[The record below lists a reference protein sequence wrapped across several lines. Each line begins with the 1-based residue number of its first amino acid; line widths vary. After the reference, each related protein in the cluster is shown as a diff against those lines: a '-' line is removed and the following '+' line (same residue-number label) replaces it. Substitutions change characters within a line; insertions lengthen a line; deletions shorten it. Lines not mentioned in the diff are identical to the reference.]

1 MKKITFLV
9 TLFIASIATSQTTF
23 EITWEQ
29 GVNGAA
35 ASRTIEPG
43 DTVRWIW
50 GNTAPHNVESSDPDA
65 PGDFSSGTQTGQG
78 FIYEY
83 TFTAVAEIDYDCTV
97 HPGSMFG
104 TITIEEQLSVNDK
117 FASNVKYFPNPVKD
131 VLVITS
137 QFELDG
143 YVIHDVLGKRVGQE
157 NASGTRIEISMND
170 LAAGM
175 YLVTATSGD
184 LQTTFQVNRQ

>member
-1 MKKITFLV
+1 MKKITLMV
-9 TLFIASIATSQTTF
+9 TLFVVSISYAQTTF
-23 EITWEQ
+23 EIIWEQ

-43 DTVRWIW
+43 DTVRWVW
-50 GNTAPHNVESSDPDA
+50 GNTSPHNVESTDPDA

-78 FIYEY
+78 FVYEY
-83 TFTAVAEIDYDCTV
+83 TFTAEAEIDYSCTI
-97 HPGSMFG
+97 HPGTMFG
-104 TITIEEQLSVNDK
+104 TITVEEQLSVEDK

-137 QFELDG
+137 QFELDS
-143 YVIHDVLGKRVGQE
+143 YVIHDVLGKKVGQQ
-157 NASGTRIEISMND
+157 NVSGTRIEVGMSN

-175 YLVTATSGD
+175 YLVTATSGN
-184 LQTTFQVNRQ
+184 LKTTFQVNRQ